1 MAKDPYGFGTK
12 IEDIA
17 LKDLYN
23 NLLKYVEGNESN
35 IREWVSDRPT
45 IDRTYEGL
53 VGDIQ
58 NRNLR
63 LNPVPEHLWDAYQKK
78 NWKGDKTALPE
89 GPGGWYDS
97 DDSIHFPDTEYGR
110 TEALPHEVMHYFAS
124 HGAGQR
130 GTPEEINPYIKA
142 DIKAKGWL
150 PSFHP
155 SGRRPTLP
163 KWMPGNKW
171 WNENMRTKQ
180 AEYSNERK
188 YHPWFDEDAFDAFE
202 DDHRTLEDQIFKDE

>member
-1 MAKDPYGFGTK
+1 MAKDPYGFGTRV
-12 IEDIA
+12 EDAA

-23 NLLKYVEGNESN
+23 NLLKYVEGNEAN

-63 LNPVPEHLWDAYQKK
+63 LKPVPEHLWDAYKAK
-78 NWKGDKTALPE
+78 NLKDSGLDTETTAA
-89 GPGGWYDS
+89 WYDS
-97 DDSIHFPDTEYGR
+97 DDSIHFPDTESGR
-110 TEALPHEVMHYFAS
+110 TKSLPHEVMHYFAS
-124 HGAGQR
+124 HKAGNE

-142 DIKAKGWL
+142 DMKLKGWL

-180 AEYSNERK
+180 AELSNEK
-188 YHPWFDEDAFDAFE
+188 NYHPWFDEDAFDVFE
-202 DDHRTLEDQIFKDE
+202 DDHRTLEAPIFKDE